1 MQTSSHEK
9 ASPVDEVVSTA
20 NEKNSM
26 DISLFPKSGG
36 EQCIQFAEEKQL
48 LPNSFKICDL
58 NLMGTSDMNE
68 NHDADPIL
76 LFPPILEIRKK
87 HDQIF

>member
-26 DISLFPKSGG
+26 DISLFPKVEVSNVFSLQKRSSFSQIHLRYVTLISW
-36 EQCIQFAEEKQL
+36 EL
-48 LPNSFKICDL
+48 LI
-58 NLMGTSDMNE
+58 
-68 NHDADPIL
+68 
-76 LFPPILEIRKK
+76 
-87 HDQIF
+87 